1 MLCDKR
7 NLVYVR
13 TVKVHEYGAAL
24 MKELDTIADNFFV
37 KTKNEWT
44 EKKEILNRQVVQ
56 MFNN

>member
-7 NLVYVR
+7 NLVNVR
-13 TVKVHEYGAAL
+13 TAKVHEYEAAL

-44 EKKEILNRQVVQ
+44 EKKEILN
-56 MFNN
+56 